1 MLQMFT
7 PLVQTTLVAPVLS
20 TALFILLC
28 LWIRARAGSAH
39 FLLDRLWRIAAGRGE
54 VQDSVLKAIQ
64 QESRDV
70 EIFRFSYRM
79 PVQSL
84 AELHKLDIWAKA
96 HNVGMLRLKSLWR
109 WVDVRNS
116 EVVRRP
122 HRTLKLVFLLLVVVL
137 WILSAIS
144 SSLLASHNGYF
155 HMKESKVWF
164 KTDASTVR
172 NVTLWGDEW
181 VFAATECTAERSDL
195 LQKTGFRESELLELC
210 RALASNSLKD
220 QVRSLVKQQRWLA
233 IFLLL
238 PSLISLAI
246 VVRAALSAAEAEK
259 LWKELHCTPGISKA
273 TESNRTPPVTTGGA
287 SQNDRAEG
295 PG

>member
-1 MLQMFT
+1 MFT

-20 TALFILLC
+20 TGLFILLC

-39 FLLDRLWRIAAGRGE
+39 FLLDRLWRIAAGRRE

-84 AELHKLDIWAKA
+84 AELHKLDSWAKA

-273 TESNRTPPVTTGGA
+273 TESSGTPPVTTGGA

-295 PG
+295 PD